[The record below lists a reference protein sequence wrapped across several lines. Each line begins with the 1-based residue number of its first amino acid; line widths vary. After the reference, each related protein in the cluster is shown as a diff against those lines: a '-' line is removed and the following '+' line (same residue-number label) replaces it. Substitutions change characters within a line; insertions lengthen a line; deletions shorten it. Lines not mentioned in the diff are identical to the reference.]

1 MTPIPRDTPST
12 TPESPDDERALAV
25 TRRFLDARAAGD
37 LDGAAGLVTA
47 DAVWHSPVE
56 GPQRGRAAVR
66 EALAAACRD
75 TDWFRFT
82 VERLELRAPG
92 CVLAT
97 LVNRGERV
105 GEQLDSRQWL
115 GFTVRDGC
123 IADVK
128 IAVDDPAAVER
139 FWEA

>member
-1 MTPIPRDTPST
+1 
-12 TPESPDDERALAV
+12 V
-25 TRRFLDARAAGD
+25 TRRFLAARAAGD
-37 LDGAAGLVTA
+37 VDAAAGLVTP

-82 VERLELRAPG
+82 VERVELVAPA

-97 LVNRGERV
+97 LVNRGERE
-105 GEQLDSRQWL
+105 GEELDSRQWL
-115 GFTVRDGC
+115 GFTVRGGC
-123 IADVK
+123 ISDVR

>member
-1 MTPIPRDTPST
+1 
-12 TPESPDDERALAV
+12 V
-25 TRRFLDARAAGD
+25 TRRFLDARADGD
-37 LDGAAGLVTA
+37 LDAATALVAT

-75 TDWFRFT
+75 TDWFRFS
-82 VERLELRAPG
+82 VERVELVAPD

-97 LVNRGERV
+97 LVNRGGRE
-105 GEQLDSRQWL
+105 GEELDSRQWL
-115 GFTVRDGC
+115 GFTVRDGW
-123 IADVK
+123 ITDVR